1 MASQLSLYAV
11 AWQPLTGVLH
21 PDLRAQHKKDVEL
34 LKGVQRRA
42 TKRIRGLEHL
52 SYEDRLRD
60 LGLLSLEK
68 AAERPH
74 CGLSVVEGSI

>member
-1 MASQLSLYAV
+1 LASQLSLYAV

-42 TKRIRGLEHL
+42 TKRIQGLEHL

-60 LGLLSLEK
+60 LGLEK

-74 CGLSVVEGSI
+74 RGLSVVEGSI

>member
-1 MASQLSLYAV
+1 M

-52 SYEDRLRD
+52 SYEDRLRE
-60 LGLLSLEK
+60 LGFFSLEK
-68 AAERPH
+68 RMLQGNLTVAFRYLKAAH
-74 CGLSVVEGSI
+74 

>member
-42 TKRIRGLEHL
+42 TKMIQGLEHL

-60 LGLLSLEK
+60 LGLEK

-74 CGLSVVEGSI
+74 RGLSVVEGSI

>member
-60 LGLLSLEK
+60 LGLEK

-74 CGLSVVEGSI
+74 RGLSVVEGSI

>member
-42 TKRIRGLEHL
+42 TKRIQGLEHL

-60 LGLLSLEK
+60 LGLEK

-74 CGLSVVEGSI
+74 RGLSVVEGSI